1 MESKYYALL
10 PAPVRYSKNLSATEK
25 IVYAELSAMAD
36 SKGFCSP
43 TNPEIAESLN
53 ITRNTISL
61 AISALQ
67 KHGFIQTYLADNH
80 IRTIQI
86 KQF

>member
-1 MESKYYALL
+1 MPCRCTVLKK
-10 PAPVRYSKNLSATEK
+10 RSASECK
-25 IVYAELSAMAD
+25 AIVYASLQPYAD
-36 SKGFCSP
+36 SQGFCSP